1 MYCQR
6 SKLRI
11 HVIQSNVDICI
22 LSLQHRDEESK
33 ENEPVALNGDASD
46 MHHETVVEK
55 VSIIRYLIGLCGAP
69 KISVL
74 RGSQRTVR
82 VSILEF
88 RISVRFIFYIG
99 LSKQLY
105 GGDVK

>member
-1 MYCQR
+1 MYQR

-11 HVIQSNVDICI
+11 HVIQSNVNICI

-55 VSIIRYLIGLCGAP
+55 VSNISYL
-69 KISVL
+69 KIPCA
-74 RGSQRTVR
+74 TYK
-82 VSILEF
+82 E
-88 RISVRFIFYIG
+88 
-99 LSKQLY
+99 K
-105 GGDVK
+105 